1 MNGDSIESPKA
12 ARLSLNQMTLGRAT
26 VAEAIDACVDAGIPA
41 IGLWREKVAELGL
54 PETRTLVQTAGLAVS
69 SLCRGGFFP
78 CSSERERHA
87 RLAENRRA
95 IEEAAELGAT
105 VLVLVC
111 GGLADDDL
119 DAARHA
125 VEEGIAELVPDAE
138 RAGVRLG
145 VEPLHPMFCA
155 DRSVLSTL
163 RQANDLVER
172 IASPHV
178 GVVIDAYHVWW
189 EPGLAGEIARAGS
202 TIVGFHVAD
211 WIVPIP
217 DVLMGRGLMGDG
229 FIQLRALRSAVDAAG
244 YSGPIEVEIFNE
256 SLWNVPSAEAAR
268 EVRRR
273 FEEHVVEDRAPVDA
287 VERRAGTGRT
297 ARDLTR
303 PPGTRP

>member
-1 MNGDSIESPKA
+1 MSAERGSLKA

-54 PETRTLVQTAGLAVS
+54 PETRARVQAAGLAVS
-69 SLCRGGFFP
+69 SLCRGGFFS
-78 CSSERERHA
+78 CSSERERHQ
-87 RLAENRRA
+87 RRAENRRA

-111 GGLADDDL
+111 GGIADDGL
-119 DAARHA
+119 EAARRD
-125 VEEGIAELVPDAE
+125 VEEGVAELIPDAE
-138 RAGVRLG
+138 RAGVVLG

-172 IASPHV
+172 ISSPHV

-189 EPGLAGEIARAGS
+189 EPGLTTEIARAGS
-202 TIVGFHVAD
+202 SIVGFHVAD
-211 WIVPIP
+211 WIVPLP

-229 FIQLRALRSAVDAAG
+229 VIQLHALRGAVEAAG

-256 SLWNVPSAEAAR
+256 SLWDAPPREAAR

-273 FEEHVVEDRAPVDA
+273 FEKHVAEDGGPAGA
-287 VERRAGTGRT
+287 AERRASTERT
-297 ARDLTR
+297 ARNVARLPGSR
-303 PPGTRP
+303 P